1 MCFSVTMNEI
11 LYKVPEMVTVTDEFG
26 YFSVTITRVNYAES
40 KEQCRD
46 KE

>member
-1 MCFSVTMNEI
+1 MNEI
-11 LYKVPEMVTVTDEFG
+11 LYKVPEMVTVTDDLAI
-26 YFSVTITRVNYAES
+26 FSVTITRVDYAES